1 MQLLTTS
8 GYKNIEDCQ
17 IGEQLIAYE
26 VGTGNVIINE
36 LLGKEW
42 FSPEMFQDEYSEPEQ
57 VLDEE
62 GNPVY
67 NEEGNPVMTEPVLIK
82 TKEQIF
88 QETYGDL
95 TFRKINDKWNIFKN
109 QSIWANLR
117 VVHGQDLQ
125 IGDIIYNDKDE
136 DVEITSIVDDIAEG
150 WWRLSVSGDHSYI
163 ADDLTLH
170 NASRYWVGGGSSANW
185 NATGNTNWGSTSGG
199 SNNAS
204 VPTSADDVTFDGAG
218 TNGNTNST
226 ISATITILSL
236 NITAGYTATMTHNA
250 VLTIAGNWTYGGTYT
265 IAGTS
270 GITISAAST
279 ITSNAKTWPN
289 LLNFNGNNTKT
300 LVGDFTVNG
309 LMTFATTTTTINKT
323 TNEKLVCNGGITVSQ
338 FTAGTIDIYLQG
350 GTWSGSNRLSTNL
363 YINGNV
369 TISGTVTYQTNTM
382 NYVSGTVT
390 TTGSTLNVSGSCTL
404 NTNGIT
410 WGNITFDNATK
421 TVILT
426 SNLSINGLLT
436 SSGSNTINKT
446 TSETITVA
454 GGMTLNGGIGGTAK
468 VILTGGTWSASGTN
482 SINTDLDFDGNVTI
496 SGLVYY
502 RTNTITYISG
512 IITTTGSTLTC
523 STSCTLNTNGITWN
537 NFVINGTATLTSN
550 LFINGSYV
558 TGGGGIFNKT
568 TSETVTING
577 GITANNTISGSA
589 DFYLTGG
596 TWSGSSAISNNLYLN
611 GNITISGT
619 VRKDTGL
626 MSYISGTVNTTG
638 STINILGVTNLN
650 TSPINWNNVIILV
663 GTITLTSNLNVYG
676 TISYSGAGFSNINK
690 TTSEVV
696 NVYGTLNATYFVRGT
711 ADYYLLG
718 GSTWTGNNQ
727 VDTNLYINGNCTVSS
742 TVAFGYTTAGISLIY
757 QSGTVTTTGST
768 LRLASNVNV
777 NVNTNGVTWNN
788 VTFTSA
794 GTCTVSLLSNFL
806 MTGLL
811 TISNSSVINTFT
823 SSTLTTSGGMTI
835 SAPLSGTAD
844 VYLTGGTWSGSN
856 TTGISNN
863 LYLNGD
869 IIINGN
875 VYYRT
880 NVLTYLSGKINSTSG
895 TLNITAS
902 ATMIGF
908 NKCPLRAIVVT
919 AGQTLTCNA
928 LPSGTPSQICTISSS
943 SASNYTIAF
952 QDNFEKMG
960 RFVAIRGANISRPLQ
975 LLVTTN
981 AELNTNRSTNGQGI
995 RYYNQSPNGV
1005 PRNRPSINDTMTAPA
1020 MGLVSDP
1027 NFIKQ

>member
-62 GNPVY
+62 GNTVY
-67 NEEGNPVMTEPVLIK
+67 DEEGNPVMTEPVLIK

-226 ISATITILSL
+226 ISAAITIKSL
-236 NITAGYTATMTHNA
+236 DIQTGYTATMTHNA
-250 VLTIAGNWTYGGTYT
+250 ILTIAGNWTYGGTYT

-323 TNEKLVCNGGITVSQ
+323 TNEKLVCNGGITVSGI
-338 FTAGTIDIYLQG
+338 TAGTIDIYLQ
-350 GTWSGSNRLSTNL
+350 
-363 YINGNV
+363 
-369 TISGTVTYQTNTM
+369 
-382 NYVSGTVT
+382 
-390 TTGSTLNVSGSCTL
+390 
-404 NTNGIT
+404 
-410 WGNITFDNATK
+410 
-421 TVILT
+421 
-426 SNLSINGLLT
+426 
-436 SSGSNTINKT
+436 
-446 TSETITVA
+446 
-454 GGMTLNGGIGGTAK
+454 
-468 VILTGGTWSASGTN
+468 
-482 SINTDLDFDGNVTI
+482 
-496 SGLVYY
+496 
-502 RTNTITYISG
+502 
-512 IITTTGSTLTC
+512 
-523 STSCTLNTNGITWN
+523 
-537 NFVINGTATLTSN
+537 
-550 LFINGSYV
+550 
-558 TGGGGIFNKT
+558 
-568 TSETVTING
+568 
-577 GITANNTISGSA
+577 
-589 DFYLTGG
+589 GG

-727 VDTNLYINGNCTVSS
+727 VDVNLYINGNCTVSGI
-742 TVAFGYTTAGISLIY
+742 VAFGYTTAGISLIY
-757 QSGTVTTTGST
+757 QLGTVTTTGST
-768 LRLASNVNV
+768 LRLASTVNV

-788 VTFTSA
+788 VTFTSV

-823 SSTLTTSGGMTI
+823 SSTLTTSGGMTVN
-835 SAPLSGTAD
+835 AQLSGTAD